1 MPADRLQHIPFSG
14 IREVFEECDRLEA
27 QGEDI
32 VHLEIGRPDFDTPAP
47 IKEAAVEA
55 LDAGHVHYTS
65 NWGIAPLREAI
76 AEKFAAEN
84 GLRYDPT
91 DEVIVTTGATEAVL
105 TTVLAQVDP
114 GDEVLVPDPCW
125 TYEPSIRMAGAE
137 PVAYR
142 LDPADGFQPDLDS
155 LAAAVSPETTLLV
168 VNSPHNPTG
177 SVLTPDRAA
186 ALRDFAVSNDLLVLS
201 DEIYEQIRFDRK
213 HVSLA
218 ALDGMFDR
226 TVTVNGFS
234 KAYSMTGWRL
244 GYLAAPAPLAA
255 EIVRIRQFT
264 TTCAPSIAQ
273 HAGVRALSG
282 DLSAPMVAAFA
293 DRRDRV
299 VERIAAVPGMTCPD
313 PAGAFYA
320 FPTVPDVADDG
331 ESFVWSLLREQGVAL
346 VPGPVFSPV
355 HDDRVRLAFSNSIE
369 RIDEA
374 FDRIEAWVAER
385 S

>member
-14 IREVFEECDRLEA
+14 IREVLEECDRLEA
-27 QGEDI
+27 EGRDI

-47 IKEAAVEA
+47 IKQAAVDA

-65 NWGIAPLREAI
+65 NWGIPPLREAI
-76 AEKFAAEN
+76 ADKYATEHD
-84 GLRYDPT
+84 LRYDPT

-105 TTVLAQVDP
+105 ATVLAQVSV
-114 GDEVLVPDPCW
+114 GEEVLVPDPCW

-137 PVAYR
+137 PVYYR
-142 LDPADGFQPDLDS
+142 LDPTDGFQPDLES
-155 LAAAVSPETTLLV
+155 LEAAVSPNTSLLV

-177 SVLTPDRAA
+177 ALLSPDRAA
-186 ALRDFAVSNDLLVLS
+186 ALRDFAVTNDLLVLS
-201 DEIYEQIRFDRK
+201 DEIYERIRFDRE
-213 HVSLA
+213 HISLA
-218 ALDGMFDR
+218 SLDGMFDR

-244 GYLAAPAPLAA
+244 GYLATTADLAS

-264 TTCAPSIAQ
+264 TTCAPSFAQ

-282 DLSAPMVAAFA
+282 DLSEPMVAAFA

-299 VERIAAVPGMTCPD
+299 VDRIAAVPGMTCPT

-346 VPGPVFSPV
+346 VPGPVFSPS
-355 HDDRVRLAFSNSIE
+355 HDDRVRLAFSNSTE

-374 FDRIEAWVAER
+374 FDRIEAWVAKR

>member
-1 MPADRLQHIPFSG
+1 MPADRLHHIPFSG

-27 QGEDI
+27 RGEDI

-76 AEKFAAEN
+76 ADKFATEN
-84 GLRYDPT
+84 DVRYDHT

-105 TTVLAQVDP
+105 VTVLAQVDA

-137 PVAYR
+137 PVFYR

-155 LAAAVSPETTLLV
+155 LSANVSADTALMI
-168 VNSPHNPTG
+168 VNTPHNPTG
-177 SVLTPDRAA
+177 AMLTPDRAA

-201 DEIYEQIRFDRK
+201 DEIYEQIRFDRE

-218 ALDGMFDR
+218 SLDGMFDR

-244 GYLAAPAPLAA
+244 GYLAAPASLAA

-264 TTCAPSIAQ
+264 TTCAPSFAQ

-282 DLSAPMVAAFA
+282 DLSAPMVEAFGN
-293 DRRDRV
+293 RRDRV
-299 VERIAAVPGMTCPD
+299 VERVADVPGMTCPD

-320 FPTVPDVADDG
+320 FPTAPDVADDG

-346 VPGPVFSPV
+346 VPGSVFSPV
-355 HDDRVRLAFSNSIE
+355 HDDRVRIAFSNSTE